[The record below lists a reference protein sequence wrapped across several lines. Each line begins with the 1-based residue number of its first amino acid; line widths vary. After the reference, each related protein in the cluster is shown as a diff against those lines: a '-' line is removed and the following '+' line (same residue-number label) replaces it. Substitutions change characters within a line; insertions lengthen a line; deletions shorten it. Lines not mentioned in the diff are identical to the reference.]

1 LNRWETDVF
10 QNSIVKKPF
19 YKWELIS
26 PSPMKNLKF
35 KLNLRNSDTINQKFK
50 AGHAQVLLLLINVA
64 I

>member
-1 LNRWETDVF
+1 
-10 QNSIVKKPF
+10 
-19 YKWELIS
+19 
-26 PSPMKNLKF
+26 MKNLKF